1 MSNNSELMQT
11 NLRQAKLIRKVQ
23 VKNRMGL
30 HTRPAT
36 TIVRLL
42 QNCKSDV
49 FFTLRQET
57 INAKSILS
65 ILMLAA
71 KKNSKITI
79 RVEGED
85 ADQTMEKL
93 VEAFENKFGEAEACS

>member
-1 MSNNSELMQT
+1 MSE
-11 NLRQAKLIRKVQ
+11 KLVSKVQ

-36 TIVRLL
+36 TIVKML
-42 QNCKSDV
+42 QNCKSSV
-49 FFTLRQET
+49 FFTHKKDT

-71 KKNSKITI
+71 KKNAKITI
-79 RVEGED
+79 SVDGED
-85 ADQTMEKL
+85 ADQVMAKL
-93 VEAFENKFGEAEACS
+93 LDAFENHFGE